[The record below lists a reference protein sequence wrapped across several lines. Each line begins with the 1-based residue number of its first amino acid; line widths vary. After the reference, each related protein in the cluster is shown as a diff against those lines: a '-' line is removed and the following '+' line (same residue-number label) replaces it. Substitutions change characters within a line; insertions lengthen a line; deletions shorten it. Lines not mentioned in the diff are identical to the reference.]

1 VPRDITPR
9 GLGRHLLIAVPQL
22 LDPNFERAVILLL
35 EHGSEGAFGLVLNNP
50 MPTTVRDVAASLELQ
65 WDGDSEALVRLGGPV
80 EPVRGWILHDRADW
94 DGDGAEILPGVFLT
108 TSLESIKAS
117 GEASFGGEG
126 HTYVML
132 LGYAGWG
139 EGQLEQEIAAGS
151 WVIVPVQGVG
161 VDEDG
166 PGVAPEWLLEVSPAT
181 MWSSA
186 LAAIG
191 VDPSRLVG
199 MHTSL
204 LQ

>member
-1 VPRDITPR
+1 MPRDATPR
-9 GLGRHLLIAVPQL
+9 GLGRHLLVAVPQL

-50 MPTTVRDVAASLELQ
+50 MPTTVKDVAASLELT
-65 WDGDSEALVRLGGPV
+65 WEGDDEVLVRLGGPV
-80 EPVRGWILHDRADW
+80 EPVRGWILHDRSDW
-94 DGDGAEILPGVFLT
+94 DADGSEILPGLFLT
-108 TSLESIKAS
+108 TSLESIKAT
-117 GEASFGGEG
+117 GEATFGADG
-126 HTYVML
+126 HAVVML

-139 EGQLEQEIAAGS
+139 GGQLEQEIAAGS
-151 WVIVPVQGVG
+151 WVVVPVQGVG

-166 PGVAPEWLLEVSPAT
+166 PGVAPEWLLETPPES

-199 MHTSL
+199 MQTSL